1 MRTENRGITHEDAID
16 EIYNILDKYGVSDS
30 DHSCIQDVL
39 YDLEESAY
47 YAGQDNINSMRGGGR
62 IAGQRY

>member
-1 MRTENRGITHEDAID
+1 MRTENLGITHEDAIN

-30 DHSCIQDVL
+30 DHSYIQDVL

-47 YAGQDNINSMRGGGR
+47 DAGQDNINSMRGGGR

>member
-30 DHSCIQDVL
+30 D
-39 YDLEESAY
+39 
-47 YAGQDNINSMRGGGR
+47 NINSMRGGGR